1 MDDNYLTAAEV
12 AQVFRTKDV
21 GTVIRWSYLGK
32 LPFIKTPEGWLY
44 SRKEVEGF
52 LGELVGCDLMTP
64 KEVATATGVNR
75 KTIYALGVF
84 EELRF
89 CHTPGGRRLYHRGDV
104 NAYVA
109 KRQR

>member
-52 LGELVGCDLMTP
+52 LGELVGCDLMTT
-64 KEVATATGVNR
+64 KEAVATAGVNR
-75 KTIYALGVF
+75 KTIHALGDSGA
-84 EELRF
+84 LRS
-89 CHTPGGRRLYHRGDV
+89 CLTPGGRHLYHKGDV
-104 NAYVA
+104 ITYAA
-109 KRQR
+109 KRKR